1 MTVTCKVISGDGA
14 IRQLI
19 LSEQSDD
26 RDCSTEGRASKG
38 RRVRCPGHPIQY
50 MGFGYGEY
58 VAQVL
63 ELAGL
68 TRKVR
73 MEEYEPWDLYRVSS
87 AA

>member
-1 MTVTCKVISGDGA
+1 
-14 IRQLI
+14 
-19 LSEQSDD
+19 
-26 RDCSTEGRASKG
+26 
-38 RRVRCPGHPIQY
+38 

-73 MEEYEPWDLYRVSS
+73 MEEYEPWDPYRISS